1 MEQGA
6 RAFRAC
12 ARGHTAARKAE
23 AVWLRRG
30 GRRERSPER
39 AKPPC
44 APDGR
49 RGEAARP
56 PPGGQRVVL
65 PTAHARRGTRS
76 ARESEEPPEAGPGTP
91 GERGATGSG
100 TRDAQES
107 PAEPRR
113 GSATPR
119 ARRACTR
126 AHGAARTP

>member
-1 MEQGA
+1 MIALVDNQAANQQPASQPASCEAVDPGA

-65 PTAHARRGTRS
+65 PTAHARRGTRN
-76 ARESEEPPEAGPGTP
+76 ARESEG
-91 GERGATGSG
+91 
-100 TRDAQES
+100 
-107 PAEPRR
+107 
-113 GSATPR
+113 
-119 ARRACTR
+119 
-126 AHGAARTP
+126 

>member
-1 MEQGA
+1 MEPGA

-65 PTAHARRGTRS
+65 PTAHARRGTRNAS
-76 ARESEEPPEAGPGTP
+76 ERQRARKPGTRNARERQRAWKPGTRNAS
-91 GERGATGSG
+91 ERQRAWKPG
-100 TRDAQES
+100 TRNASE
-107 PAEPRR
+107 
-113 GSATPR
+113 
-119 ARRACTR
+119 
-126 AHGAARTP
+126 